1 MDRTKPKNTELGDI
15 TMAPSK
21 KKAAG
26 TKDGMKQGTL
36 FSFFSKAAKKPS
48 AKPSAASSNKKPSA
62 PPPAAAPKKNASDA
76 PNGEL
81 LQQVQIGGRV
91 EVYWSDD
98 EEWYT
103 AVVRKRREN
112 SSKVYLEYESD
123 GQCEWIDLGHE
134 SFRMA
139 DPSQKK
145 KRRIQESD
153 DDEENEFEMAASSS
167 EEDEGSEFEAE
178 GGDDHLGD
186 EEDDFIVSDSDDEE
200 IAKGKAKKKQK
211 TAASASSTTAL
222 KQKKKSAPT
231 PSSNPP
237 RSRVSVS
244 SARSSLGQFAAGTVT
259 VTHHATAAA
268 VGKTPVSRN
277 SSSLSASSRK
287 SVITPSQLSMSS
299 SQHSNTKETGGA
311 TAKPPPPPPFTENVV
326 NPAGSHVHNH
336 LRFLQNPLDAQGRPR
351 DHPDYD
357 PRTLRVV
364 ERDWLSVNKNKK
376 MSPGTQQWWDLKAQY
391 FDTVLLFKTGK
402 QTGT

>member
-1 MDRTKPKNTELGDI
+1 
-15 TMAPSK
+15 MAPSK

-26 TKDGMKQGTL
+26 TKGGMKQGTL
-36 FSFFSKAAKKPS
+36 FSFFSKAAKKPT
-48 AKPSAASSNKKPSA
+48 AKPSAASSKKPSA
-62 PPPAAAPKKNASDA
+62 PPPAAAPKKNATDA

-81 LQQVQIGGRV
+81 LQKVQTGGRV

-139 DPSQKK
+139 DPSKKK
-145 KRRIQESD
+145 KRRIQESDD

-167 EEDEGSEFEAE
+167 SEDEGSEFEAE
-178 GGDDHLGD
+178 GDDNLGD

-211 TAASASSTTAL
+211 TATGKSPTISS

-231 PSSNPP
+231 TSSNPP
-237 RSRVSVS
+237 RSRVS
-244 SARSSLGQFAAGTVT
+244 LGQFAAGAVT
-259 VTHHATAAA
+259 VTHHAAAAA

-299 SQHSNTKETGGA
+299 ASRSQHSNTKETGA
-311 TAKPPPPPPFTENVV
+311 AAAEKPPPPPFTENVV

-336 LRFLQNPLDAQGRPR
+336 LRFLQNPHDAQGRPR

-364 ERDWLSVNKNKK
+364 EHDWLRVNKNKK

-402 QTGT
+402 QTELDCSFDDWWVMMILY